1 MTHERFRVSLRDMS
15 SRYPFFARGDL
26 DGFFGLFIDN
36 LVQLLLIVFLCG
48 LCGIAPDSP
57 LMVDAILPGV
67 AVSVL
72 FGNLF
77 YAWQARQLARQ
88 DDRSDVTA
96 LPYGINTTSLIV
108 FVIFVMKPVY
118 DQTGSPHAAWQM
130 GLLACLGSGVIELAG
145 SLVAEQVRRHTPRA
159 ALLSTLA
166 GIALAFISMMF
177 LLQIF
182 TRPLVAMLPLAVIL
196 VTYFSKTRFP
206 GGLPGGLVAVLL
218 GTASAWCLTG
228 LSALWTT
235 APSWIVAETMQVEEL
250 QLQVQE
256 LQQAVSTGVI
266 LHVPSLY
273 LGVLET
279 LIHHPESWTVH
290 LSVIIPMGLFNVL
303 GSLQN
308 IESAEA
314 AGDRYGAASSLAV
327 NGLGTIAAA
336 ACGSCFPTTIYIG
349 HPGWKGL
356 GARAG
361 YSTLNG
367 LVITLICLTGTVG
380 LIGRLIPIEAGV
392 AIVVWIGVVITA
404 QAFQATPPRHAP
416 AVALGLFP
424 AIAAW
429 GTTLLVGAGGAFS
442 ISGGRTLQELISGP
456 SLVTVGGFGIHG
468 LLVMERGYL
477 ITCMVLSA
485 VAVSLLERRFRTA
498 AAWSLL
504 AAGATVGGLV
514 HAYQVSGNTVDSLF
528 AGGDP
533 QPSAAAYRGLGIA
546 IGYAMMAVG
555 FLVLGRR
562 RT

>member
-1 MTHERFRVSLRDMS
+1 MTA
-15 SRYPFFARGDL
+15 RYPFFARGDL

-48 LCGIAPDSP
+48 MCGITPDSP

-72 FGNLF
+72 LGNLF

-88 DDRSDVTA
+88 EDRSDVTA

-118 DQTGSPHAAWQM
+118 DQTGSPHAAWRM

-177 LLQIF
+177 MLQIF

-196 VTYFSKTRFP
+196 VTYFSKIRFP

-218 GTASAWCLTG
+218 GTAGAWCLTG
-228 LSALWTT
+228 LSALWPA
-235 APSWIVAETMQVEEL
+235 APSWVVSETMRVE
-250 QLQVQE
+250 E
-256 LQQAVSTGVI
+256 LQQAVSAGITFHI
-266 LHVPSLY
+266 PSLN

-279 LIHHPESWTVH
+279 LVRQPGSWTVH
-290 LSVIIPMGLFNVL
+290 LAVIIPMGLFNVL

-367 LVITLICLTGTVG
+367 LVITVICLTGTVG

-429 GTTLLVGAGGAFS
+429 GATLLIGAGGAFDV
-442 ISGGRTLQELISGP
+442 SGGLTLQELISGP
-456 SLVTVGGFGIHG
+456 VLATVGGFGIHG
-468 LLVMERGYL
+468 LLVMERGYI

-485 VAVSLLERRFRTA
+485 VSVALLERHFRTA
-498 AAWSLL
+498 AVWSLL

-514 HAYQVSGNTVDSLF
+514 HAYQVSGNSVDSLF
-528 AGGDP
+528 AGSDP
-533 QPSAAAYRGLGIA
+533 RPSAVAYRGLGIA
-546 IGYAMMAVG
+546 IGYALMAVG

-562 RT
+562 RS